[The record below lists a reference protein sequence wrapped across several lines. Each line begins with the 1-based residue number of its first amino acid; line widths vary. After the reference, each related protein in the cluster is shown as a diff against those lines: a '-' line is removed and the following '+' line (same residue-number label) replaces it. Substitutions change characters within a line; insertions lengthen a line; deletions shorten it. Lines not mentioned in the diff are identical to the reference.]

1 MGNDTKRQS
10 SEQSMK
16 KHMNI
21 GILAYHSACNYGA
34 NLQVLSTVGY
44 LRRKG
49 HNPIVINYE
58 ADEFIHFYKRI
69 TPSKLYDAFYA
80 FRHNYMPL
88 SKHCHTLDTLAQVI
102 EDSKLDAIIIGS
114 DAVAQHHPLLSRINF
129 PTRALLSI
137 TRMTSDRYFPNPFW
151 GTFTDLLSHSIPMA
165 LLSASSQD
173 SNYKLFLPSLK
184 KQMWERLQKFS
195 YISVRD
201 EWTKEMYSSISAG
214 KLNVEVT
221 PDPVFAFNA
230 NCSDI
235 VPSKQEILEKYHL
248 PENYL
253 LLSFLNS
260 RTVSL
265 KWLEEFKLL
274 AKQQGLACVA
284 LPFPQGIKFQHCL
297 NYEIPSPLMP
307 LDWYAL
313 IKYSQGYIGHNM
325 HPIVVSLHNANPFF
339 AFDNYG
345 IKKFNGL
352 YSDDYSSKIKHILSL
367 AKLENNR
374 VSCIQR
380 SFVPPTPQYVFD
392 KVLNFDKN
400 KASCFAE
407 SYLKKYIK
415 MMSDILQ
422 IADSLD

>member
-1 MGNDTKRQS
+1 
-10 SEQSMK
+10 
-16 KHMNI
+16 MNI

-44 LRRKG
+44 LKRNG

-58 ADEFIHFYKRI
+58 TDDFIHFYKRV
-69 TPSKLYDAFYA
+69 TPSNVYDAFYT
-80 FRHNYMPL
+80 FRHQTMPL
-88 SKHCHTLDTLAQVI
+88 SRHCHTNDTLVKVI
-102 EDSKLDAIIIGS
+102 EDCQLDAIIIGS

-129 PTRALLSI
+129 PTRTLLSI
-137 TRMTSDRYFPNPFW
+137 TKMTSDRYFPNPFW
-151 GTFTDLLSHSIPMA
+151 GTFAENLKKPIPMA
-165 LLSASSQD
+165 VLSASSQD
-173 SNYKLFLPSLK
+173 SNYKLFTSSLK
-184 KQMWERLQKFS
+184 KEMWHQLQKFT
-195 YISVRD
+195 YISARD
-201 EWTKEMYSSISAG
+201 EWTKEMYSAVSDGS
-214 KLNVEVT
+214 LNVEVT

-235 VPSKQEILEKYHL
+235 VPSKQEIVEKYHL

-260 RTVSL
+260 RTVTL

-274 AKQQGLACVA
+274 AKQQGLTCVA
-284 LPFPQGIKFQHCL
+284 LPFPQGMKFQHCL
-297 NYEIPSPLMP
+297 DYEIPSPLLP

-345 IKKFNGL
+345 IIKFNGL

-367 AKLENNR
+367 ADLGNNR
-374 VSCIQR
+374 VSCIRR
-380 SFVPPTPQYVFD
+380 SFTPPTPQFVLENILKFD
-392 KVLNFDKN
+392 KK
-400 KASCFAE
+400 KAEKFSDI
-407 SYLKKYIK
+407 YLERYET
-415 MMSDILQ
+415 MMSNILN
-422 IADSLD
+422 SFRL